1 MLVQSKNNTK
11 EYQSLIEINNL
22 RLDYYRKNPELI
34 IDSTDWQSVA
44 ICAFCYH
51 KIPLDHLS
59 LRNSFRDH
67 RFQNFNECYVPKCPG
82 CNYSPSNSIFLKS
95 GTSVYSRIPYL
106 VIRYRS
112 HVIERNVKKNF
123 FGKIS
128 KVEEKRIEEI
138 EILEDCSKI

>member
-1 MLVQSKNNTK
+1 MPAEFKNNTK
-11 EYQSLIEINNL
+11 KYQSLIEINNL

-44 ICAFCYH
+44 ICAFCYY
-51 KIPLDHLS
+51 KIPLNHRS
-59 LRNSFRDH
+59 LKNTYRDPKY
-67 RFQNFNECYVPKCPG
+67 QNYNECYIPTCPE
-82 CNYSPSNSIFLKS
+82 CNYSPSNTIYLKC

-112 HVIERNVKKNF
+112 HIIERNIKKNF

-138 EILEDCSKI
+138 EILEDYSKI